1 MNCAKNIL
9 LIVII
14 GSYHLI
20 WEYQRLR
27 QSSKSSV
34 ESCPNKKKTRPL
46 WHEFFI
52 VSIFILY
59 TLFISVY
66 LLNGVHSITEI
77 QLVEMY
83 PVGLYHLLNFFFSE
97 VFNDFNCCS
106 CKSLSLTLD
115 NARLPLQNLCTN
127 LTQVHLYANFQEGKI
142 ALLTPWEQSAFICYL
157 LTAPHIKCFK
167 NPLKQNQMFT
177 EILTS
182 VQIKLSSSLPPNSLY
197 PLNNA
202 LKWKYRACNDWQN

>member
-1 MNCAKNIL
+1 MTWIFHCIHFHSL
-9 LIVII
+9 H
-14 GSYHLI
+14 SFHLC
-20 WEYQRLR
+20 L
-27 QSSKSSV
+27 
-34 ESCPNKKKTRPL
+34 
-46 WHEFFI
+46 
-52 VSIFILY
+52 
-59 TLFISVY
+59 
-66 LLNGVHSITEI
+66 
-77 QLVEMY
+77 LVELCSFNY
-83 PVGLYHLLNFFFSE
+83 WNPAGWNVSSWALSSFELLFSE

-106 CKSLSLTLD
+106 CTSLSLTLD